1 MLKIVFNSIEKQ
13 KGNITLNIKTY
24 ENDNLIKN
32 DDIYFKIYEQINI
45 SDSQLAIALSTFCR
59 RGYDEIYFEL
69 SLTEDLLNKLTSFT
83 NAKITTKQIIK
94 HENTEFITPQKNKTE
109 KIALNFSG
117 GFDSLAAKILL
128 GDLVELISI
137 SFFDIEYDFFK
148 KFNPHILETN
158 FRQLGYAENDWTF
171 MGVGSIFFK
180 DFLNYKYHVFGTVFE
195 AFHMHATQEFSS
207 QKKFIEE
214 PFNFAGINDLKLIQ
228 GLTEIGTALVLCNTH
243 PYLVN
248 DSLTSLSQP
257 KTEKRYRK
265 QIIVNIIKEKFGL
278 NDIYLEPT
286 EPPIEEN
293 KLNWGNYFS
302 VDFLSLYLIKY
313 GGIEETNKILKNIPE
328 EAIEFAKN
336 HDLTFYER
344 FDTNFLN
351 NIPSEFKTEITKNLA
366 NAKILP
372 YNQNDFKELHD
383 VNVFLSKYY
392 AFLKNI
398 I

>member
-1 MLKIVFNSIEKQ
+1 MLKIVFNSIKKQ

-24 ENDNLIKN
+24 ENNNLIKN
-32 DDIYFKIYEQINI
+32 DDIYFKIYEPVNI
-45 SDSQLAIALSTFCR
+45 SDGQLAIALSTFCR

-69 SLTEDLLNKLTSFT
+69 SLTEELINKLTSFT
-83 NAKITTKQIIK
+83 NAKITSAKIIK
-94 HENTEFITPQKNKTE
+94 HEDKELINQRNKPE

-171 MGVGSIFFK
+171 MGVGSILFK

-195 AFHMHATQEFSS
+195 AFHMHATPEFSS

-214 PFNFAGINDLKLIQ
+214 PFNFAGISDLKLIQ

-257 KTEKRYRK
+257 GTEKRYRK

-278 NDIYLEPT
+278 DEIYLENT

-293 KLNWGNYFS
+293 KLIWGNYFA
-302 VDFLSLYLIKY
+302 VDFLALYLIKNS
-313 GGIEETNKILKNIPE
+313 GIEETSKILKNIPE
-328 EAIEFAKN
+328 EAIEFSKN

-351 NIPSEFKTEITKNLA
+351 NIPNEFKTEITKNLA

-372 YNQNDFKELHD
+372 YDQNDFKELHD